1 MECRGMTGG
10 ASFATRLG
18 GVLAIMLLLGC
29 GLTAGLN
36 YLKFERMLLEQ
47 QAKVLEILATE
58 LGGTVENSLALGVRL
73 AGVPG
78 AQALLERARA
88 AEPLIGG
95 LSIADSDGVVLFDT
109 DRQNLGASLPRG
121 IFDPRPEGQAWRFRD
136 GARQGIGAPII
147 NGFGQVEGAVLL
159 RYGRE
164 AVDERLTSALLGM
177 VQAGLLALALAV
189 PLGLLGI
196 NLVTRQARRWFAAM
210 ESAMQPGA
218 AAEPLAAG
226 LQQAIAEADTVLS
239 DAERRLEAI
248 AATLP
253 ERVAPMEA
261 ATP

>member
-1 MECRGMTGG
+1 MTGG

-29 GLTAGLN
+29 ALTAGLN

-47 QAKVLEILATE
+47 QAKVLEILAGE

-95 LSIADSDGVVLFDT
+95 LAIADSDGVVLFDT
-109 DRQNLGASLPRG
+109 DRQNLGTTVARAL
-121 IFDPRPEGQAWRFRD
+121 FDPRAAADAWRFRD
-136 GARQGIGAPII
+136 GDRYGIGAPIV
-147 NGFGQVEGAVLL
+147 NGFGQLEGAVLL

-189 PLGLLGI
+189 PLGILGI
-196 NLVTRQARRWFAAM
+196 HLVTRQARRWFAAV
-210 ESAMQPGA
+210 ETAMQPGA
-218 AAEPLAAG
+218 APEPLASG
-226 LQQAIAEADTVLS
+226 LQQAIAEADSVLS

-248 AATLP
+248 AATIP
-253 ERVAPMEA
+253 EPNAPTRLEP